1 MSVINISIKRGL
13 KQIYGWMIHPFN
25 AMNNERTIE
34 QFYSDLPLDVLSEEN
49 RELEVK
55 AFLGKHVNSV
65 SNGVVLDCPIA
76 DATKNFE
83 SNQRYLP
90 KMKENGNEKE
100 RMIFDFVD
108 YLQENNAGWVG
119 KDVAESLGREF
130 VKYVTEAIWYI
141 DMCGVKKLKDRGYN
155 IPKQLDNFFERANP
169 AKYKKKRPDFDKDI
183 LNEYISNLIPY
194 KEAKWFNK
202 PSFNWFKE
210 IFIEFLD
217 SIVSYVLYLDNQIKI
232 MNENH
237 TLDKSVRSI
246 ADSGTTIIYNAN
258 KFRSNDVINKYE
270 TLVNVLQELEY
281 WIPLDVSPYC
291 SNNPT
296 KRYVYLNGF
305 EKAFPFK
312 VGRYSFNSGN
322 NAFNVTWIW
331 KIDIHATESEI
342 MNELRKVISGLE
354 EFVP

>member
-25 AMNNERTIE
+25 AMDNERTIE

-76 DATKNFE
+76 DATKNFGQCIEFRLQDIPRQLSVRKNAFDILLQE

-169 AKYKKKRPDFDKDI
+169 AKYKKKDPI
-183 LNEYISNLIPY
+183 LI
-194 KEAKWFNK
+194 
-202 PSFNWFKE
+202 
-210 IFIEFLD
+210 
-217 SIVSYVLYLDNQIKI
+217 
-232 MNENH
+232 
-237 TLDKSVRSI
+237 R
-246 ADSGTTIIYNAN
+246 IY
-258 KFRSNDVINKYE
+258 
-270 TLVNVLQELEY
+270 
-281 WIPLDVSPYC
+281 
-291 SNNPT
+291 
-296 KRYVYLNGF
+296 
-305 EKAFPFK
+305 
-312 VGRYSFNSGN
+312 
-322 NAFNVTWIW
+322 
-331 KIDIHATESEI
+331 
-342 MNELRKVISGLE
+342 
-354 EFVP
+354 